1 MMQYDL
7 EPGDFVRHPKESG
20 WGIGQVQSIIR
31 NRVTVNFQH
40 SGKKVINS
48 DNIRLEKVNKVNNEQ

>member
-7 EPGDFVRHPKESG
+7 EPGDFVSHPTESS
-20 WGIGQVQSIIR
+20 WGIGQVQSIIK

-48 DNIRLEKVNKVNNEQ
+48 DNIRLEKMNNEQ

>member
-7 EPGDFVRHPKESG
+7 EPGDFVNHPTESS

-48 DNIRLEKVNKVNNEQ
+48 DNIRLEKVNNEQ

>member
-1 MMQYDL
+1 MQYDL
-7 EPGDFVRHPKESG
+7 EPGDFVKHPKERG
-20 WGIGQVQSIIR
+20 WGIGQIQSIIK

-48 DNIRLEKVNKVNNEQ
+48 DNIRLEKMNNEQ

>member
-1 MMQYDL
+1 MLYGL
-7 EPGDFVRHPKESG
+7 EPGNLVRHPKERS
-20 WGIGQVQSIIR
+20 WGIGQVQSIIK

-48 DNIRLEKVNKVNNEQ
+48 DNIKLEKVNNEQ

>member
-1 MMQYDL
+1 MQYDL
-7 EPGDFVRHPKESG
+7 EPGDFVKHPKERS
-20 WGIGQVQSIIR
+20 WGIGQIQSIIR

-48 DNIRLEKVNKVNNEQ
+48 DNIKLEKENDEQ

>member
-1 MMQYDL
+1 MQYDL
-7 EPGDFVRHPKESG
+7 EPGDFVSHPTESS
-20 WGIGQVQSIIR
+20 WGIGQIQSIIK

-48 DNIRLEKVNKVNNEQ
+48 DNIRLEKVNNEQ

>member
-1 MMQYDL
+1 MQYDL
-7 EPGDFVRHPKESG
+7 EPGNFVRHPKGRS
-20 WGIGQVQSIIR
+20 WGIGQVQSIIK

-48 DNIRLEKVNKVNNEQ
+48 DNIKLEKVNNEQ

>member
-1 MMQYDL
+1 MQYDL
-7 EPGDFVRHPKESG
+7 EPGDFVGHPKERS
-20 WGIGQVQSIIR
+20 WGIGQIQSIIK

-48 DNIRLEKVNKVNNEQ
+48 DNIRLEKMNNEQ

>member
-7 EPGDFVRHPKESG
+7 EPGDFVSHPTESS

-48 DNIRLEKVNKVNNEQ
+48 DNIRLKKVNNEQ

>member
-1 MMQYDL
+1 MQYYL
-7 EPGDFVRHPKESG
+7 EPGDFVRHPQERG
-20 WGIGQVQSIIR
+20 WGIGQVQSIIK

-48 DNIRLEKVNKVNNEQ
+48 DNIRLEKMNNEQ